1 MTFSHLEQRKQ
12 KYQLYSSQLKIKLL
26 VLACSLDNQTW
37 CKHCII
43 IRNEW
48 GRLWFRNTWGVPGVG
63 FFHWTEFG
71 MVSKST
77 ATSLGPSDTRQL
89 LCHCYITLLHTCVCK
104 HVLTHPDTANTH
116 LHNMH
121 AHTHTS
127 LRGTGVQYTSP
138 HTHTPDT
145 THRLNKHMPTKHTW
159 THEHL
164 THICAPPTCQHHTAC
179 EHQSHT

>member
-1 MTFSHLEQRKQ
+1 M
-12 KYQLYSSQLKIKLL
+12 
-26 VLACSLDNQTW
+26 
-37 CKHCII
+37 
-43 IRNEW
+43 
-48 GRLWFRNTWGVPGVG
+48 G

-138 HTHTPDT
+138 HIPQIQHIGSTNTCPQ
-145 THRLNKHMPTKHTW
+145 N
-159 THEHL
+159 THEHMN
-164 THICAPPTCQHHTAC
+164 T
-179 EHQSHT
+179 SHTSVHHPHASTILLVSTSHTHNICITRSCTMHTHTHSLTFLSVPVSIY